1 MTWLNLIVLAVVQGI
16 TEFLPISSSA
26 HLILVPCLGHF
37 PDQGLDMDIAV
48 HVGTLGAV
56 MLYFWRDIWQMAVGL
71 WAALRLKK
79 TPGGRL
85 ALSVLVATVP
95 VVVVGVLVK
104 DTVGT
109 AGRSIAVLG
118 WSTLIFG
125 ILLYVADRIG
135 LTVRRIEHL
144 KLPDAAIIGLAQA
157 VALIPGTSRS
167 GITMTAARILGY
179 ERGEAARFSM
189 LMSIPTILAAG
200 TLAALDIAKTHQPL
214 ITTVAIY
221 GAALSF
227 VTALAAIAL
236 LMSWL
241 KRASFTPFAVYRLFL
256 GAAMLLAAY
265 GVIPGFER
273 CLALAAG

>member
-104 DTVGT
+104 DIVGT

-200 TLAALDIAKTHQPL
+200 TLAALDIAKAHQPL
-214 ITTVAIY
+214 ITTVAVY

>member
-56 MLYFWRDIWQMAVGL
+56 MLYFWRDIWQMILGL

-85 ALSVLVATVP
+85 ALAVLVATVP

-104 DTVGT
+104 DYVAT

-144 KLPDAAIIGLAQA
+144 KLPDATIIGLAQA
-157 VALIPGTSRS
+157 IALIPGTSRS
-167 GITMTAARILGY
+167 GITMTAARLLGY

-200 TLAALDIAKTHQPL
+200 TLAALDIVKTDQPL
-214 ITTVAIY
+214 VTTVAIY
-221 GAALSF
+221 GAGLSF
-227 VTALAAIAL
+227 LTALIAIAL
-236 LMSWL
+236 LMRWL
-241 KRASFTPFAVYRLFL
+241 RHASFTPFAVYRLLL
-256 GAAMLLAAY
+256 GAALLAAAY
-265 GVIPGFER
+265 GLIPGFER

>member
-56 MLYFWRDIWQMAVGL
+56 MLYFWRDIWQMILGL

-85 ALSVLVATVP
+85 ALAVLVATVP
-95 VVVVGVLVK
+95 VVLVGVVVK
-104 DTVGT
+104 DYVAT

-125 ILLYVADRIG
+125 ILLYAADRIG

-157 VALIPGTSRS
+157 IALIPGTSRS
-167 GITMTAARILGY
+167 GITMTAARLLGY

-200 TLAALDIAKTHQPL
+200 TLAALDIVKADQPL
-214 ITTVAIY
+214 VTTVAIY
-221 GAALSF
+221 GAGLSF
-227 VTALAAIAL
+227 LTALIAIAL
-236 LMSWL
+236 LMRWL
-241 KRASFTPFAVYRLFL
+241 RHASFTPFAVYRLIL
-256 GAAMLLAAY
+256 GAALLAAAY
-265 GVIPGFER
+265 GLIPGFER
-273 CLALAAG
+273 CLALAG

>member
-56 MLYFWRDIWQMAVGL
+56 MLYFWRDIWQMLVGL
-71 WAALRLKK
+71 WAALRLRK
-79 TPGGRL
+79 TPGGQL
-85 ALSVLVATVP
+85 ALAVVLATIP

-104 DTVGT
+104 DYVGT
-109 AGRSIAVLG
+109 AGRSIAVMG
-118 WSTLIFG
+118 WTTLIFG
-125 ILLYVADRIG
+125 ILLYFADRVG

-144 KLPDAAIIGLAQA
+144 KLSDAAIIGLAQA

-167 GITMTAARILGY
+167 GITMTAARLLGY
-179 ERGEAARFSM
+179 ERGAAARFSM

-200 TLAALDIAKTHQPL
+200 TLAALDIVKADQPL
-214 ITTVAIY
+214 VTTVAIY
-221 GAALSF
+221 GAGLSF
-227 VTALAAIAL
+227 VTALVAIAL
-236 LMSWL
+236 LMRWL
-241 KRASFTPFAVYRLFL
+241 RHASFTPFAVYRVFL
-256 GAAMLLAAY
+256 GVALLAAAY
-265 GVIPGFER
+265 GLIPGFER
-273 CLALAAG
+273 CLALAG

>member
-56 MLYFWRDIWQMAVGL
+56 MLYFWRDIWQMILGL

-85 ALSVLVATVP
+85 ALAVLVATVP
-95 VVVVGVLVK
+95 VVLVGVVVK
-104 DTVGT
+104 DYVAT

-157 VALIPGTSRS
+157 IALIPGTSRS
-167 GITMTAARILGY
+167 GITMTAARLLGY

-200 TLAALDIAKTHQPL
+200 TLAALDIVKADQPL
-214 ITTVAIY
+214 VTTVAIY
-221 GAALSF
+221 GAGLSF
-227 VTALAAIAL
+227 LTALIAIAL
-236 LMSWL
+236 LMRWL
-241 KRASFTPFAVYRLFL
+241 RHASFTPFAVYRLIL
-256 GAAMLLAAY
+256 GAALLAAAY
-265 GVIPGFER
+265 GLIPGFER
-273 CLALAAG
+273 CLALAG

>member
-56 MLYFWRDIWQMAVGL
+56 MLYFWRDVWQMFLGV
-71 WAALRLKK
+71 WAALRLRS

-85 ALSVLVATVP
+85 VLAVIVATIP

-104 DTVGT
+104 DDVATL
-109 AGRSIAVLG
+109 ARSIAVLG
-118 WSTLIFG
+118 WTTLIFG
-125 ILLYVADRIG
+125 ILLYVADRLG
-135 LTVRRIEHL
+135 LTVRRVEHL
-144 KLPDAAIIGLAQA
+144 KLSDAAIIGLAQ
-157 VALIPGTSRS
+157 VIALIPGTSRS
-167 GITMTAARILGY
+167 GITMTAARVLGY

-189 LMSIPTILAAG
+189 LISIPTIFGAGLLAAKDIVEANQPVL
-200 TLAALDIAKTHQPL
+200 TTAAL
-214 ITTVAIY
+214 Y
-221 GAALSF
+221 GAGLAF
-227 VTALAAIAL
+227 VTALIAIAL
-236 LMSWL
+236 LMRWL
-241 KRASFTPFAVYRLFL
+241 RHASFTVFAVYRVIL
-256 GAAMLLAAY
+256 GVGLLLAAY
-265 GVIPGFER
+265 GVVPGFER

>member
-56 MLYFWRDIWQMAVGL
+56 MLYFWRDIWQMTLGL

-85 ALSVLVATVP
+85 ALAVLVATVP
-95 VVVVGVLVK
+95 VVLVGVVVK
-104 DTVGT
+104 DYVAT

-125 ILLYVADRIG
+125 ILLYAADRIG

-157 VALIPGTSRS
+157 IALIPGTSRS
-167 GITMTAARILGY
+167 GITMTAARLLGY

-200 TLAALDIAKTHQPL
+200 TLAALDIVKADQPL
-214 ITTVAIY
+214 VTTVAIY
-221 GAALSF
+221 GAGLSF
-227 VTALAAIAL
+227 LTALIAIAL
-236 LMSWL
+236 LMRWL
-241 KRASFTPFAVYRLFL
+241 RHASFTPFAVYRLIL
-256 GAAMLLAAY
+256 GAALLAAAY
-265 GVIPGFER
+265 GLVPGFER
-273 CLALAAG
+273 CLALAG